1 MCTTPHFLA
10 YFLSAL
16 SRTHFTHFHTCTC
29 GRWWKVPAA
38 ADPQQN
44 AVRRRLIIRV
54 PCRLIGTCIAEL
66 AAVGHLAFR
75 YVDLSELESSPPTG
89 QVLDETAPRV
99 DKTAAPRPSL
109 FPNGACTATGSSKG
123 PGTETA
129 ADFPE
134 CFTAAHS
141 SGPGE
146 RSPLGSSSYWY
157 PGHSARDLQP
167 DLLLFMLTVLQ
178 TFPVHT
184 TLLLPNA
191 HACPRTPRP

>member
-141 SGPGE
+141 SEWARRALSSGLIQLLVSRSLSE
-146 RSPLGSSSYWY
+146 RLAARLVIVHADRAADLSGSYYSP
-157 PGHSARDLQP
+157 A
-167 DLLLFMLTVLQ
+167 T
-178 TFPVHT
+178 
-184 TLLLPNA
+184 
-191 HACPRTPRP
+191 